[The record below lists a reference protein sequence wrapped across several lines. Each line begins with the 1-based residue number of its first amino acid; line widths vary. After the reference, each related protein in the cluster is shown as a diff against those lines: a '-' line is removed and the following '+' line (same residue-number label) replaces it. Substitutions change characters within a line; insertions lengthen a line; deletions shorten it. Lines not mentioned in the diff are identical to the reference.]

1 MVKTI
6 GQEGLLGKERRKV
19 FDIVCVGQA
28 VLDCITRGREAKSYK
43 PNVFRAE
50 TIRLHTGGDA
60 VNEAMA
66 LAGMGFRTAVVCGV
80 GKDIAGNILIDELS
94 KAGVNTDHV
103 RRVKMDTPIANLQ
116 VAQDGSRISV
126 NSNAT
131 RLPGYRISQED
142 LPEAKIV
149 SLASIFRPPLEDF
162 DVLKE
167 LIQTAKA
174 RNATVCADTKLP
186 LLESLSVEGLSDVLP
201 LIDYI
206 FPNEKE
212 AAYYTGENTI
222 LQMAHALKETGIR
235 NVIIKAGPEG
245 CYICGEEGEYAL
257 PAVPV
262 PNVVDTTGAGDNFV
276 AGFLSGILKNV
287 SLRDCADLGL
297 RQAARAIMHTGGGTL
312 QR

>member
-1 MVKTI
+1 M
-6 GQEGLLGKERRKV
+6 
-19 FDIVCVGQA
+19 FDIVCIGQA
-28 VLDCITRGREAKSYK
+28 VLDCITRGREAEPYK

-80 GKDIAGNILIDELS
+80 GEDIAGNILVDELS
-94 KAGVNTDHV
+94 KAGVNTERV
-103 RRVKMDTPIANLQ
+103 RRVKMDTP
-116 VAQDGSRISV
+116 VA
-126 NSNAT
+126 A
-131 RLPGYRISQED
+131 E
-142 LPEAKIV
+142 LPEATIV

-162 DVLKE
+162 EVLKE

-174 RNATVCADTKLP
+174 RNAIVCVDTKLP
-186 LLESLSVEGLSDVLP
+186 LQGSIKLEHLSDILP

-212 AAYYTGENTI
+212 AAYYTGEKTI
-222 LQMAHALKETGIR
+222 PQMAHALRKTGIR

-245 CYICGEEGEYAL
+245 CYGCGEEQEFYF

-262 PNVVDTTGAGDNFV
+262 PNVIDTTGAGDNYV
-276 AGFLSGILKNV
+276 AGFISGILHNA
-287 SLRDCADLGL
+287 SLRDCANLGL
-297 RQAARAIMHTGGGTL
+297 QQAARAIMHTGGGTL
-312 QR
+312 KR

>member
-1 MVKTI
+1 M
-6 GQEGLLGKERRKV
+6 

-28 VLDCITRGREAKSYK
+28 VLDCITRGREAEPYK

-80 GKDIAGNILIDELS
+80 GEDIAGNILVDELS
-94 KAGVNTDHV
+94 KAGVNTERV
-103 RRVKMDTPIANLQ
+103 RRVKMDTPVANLQ

-131 RLPGYRISQED
+131 MLPGYRISAAE
-142 LPEAKIV
+142 LPEATIV

-162 DVLKE
+162 EVLKE

-174 RNATVCADTKLP
+174 RNAIVCVDTKLP
-186 LLESLSVEGLSDVLP
+186 LQGSIRLEHLSDILP

-212 AAYYTGENTI
+212 AAYYTGEKTI
-222 LQMAHALKETGIR
+222 PQMAHALRKTGIR

-245 CYICGEEGEYAL
+245 CYGCGEEQEFYF

-262 PNVVDTTGAGDNFV
+262 PNVIDTTGAGDNYV
-276 AGFLSGILKNV
+276 AGFISGILHNA
-287 SLRDCADLGL
+287 SLRDCANLGL
-297 RQAARAIMHTGGGTL
+297 QQAARAIMHTGGGTL
-312 QR
+312 KR